1 MTHRFLPLAIPL
13 AALTVL
19 SACVDDK
26 YDLSDIDTSME
37 VPVNDLVIPVNLGPV
52 TLNSIIDIES
62 SGSISKEDYTGNLPE
77 LQGKQ
82 IYVYNYD
89 GNFNSDEI
97 KIDDFA
103 VNAPDDIS
111 PNVVHVVLLPDLPAG
126 RKAPGLP
133 TFNYDIKRMSTSFQY
148 DIKDVDLQVLSIDE
162 ITTPKLTFNTLLML
176 PASVVSDLSEF
187 ELKNVKIN
195 FPKGLYMADGSAAK
209 ASIGSYDPESGD
221 VTISSYKASDGIVDL
236 TVTAQ
241 LINLKKIG
249 VELKDAHFFL
259 DGEITVDSGTLSLTP
274 GTITASFPSEFDVDI
289 SYHLSSF
296 DITTFTG
303 QIDYKI
309 DGLKF
314 DDAMLNDIPDF
325 LAQSETRISLANPQL
340 YLGITNSCAQY
351 KLGGVTGLEII
362 PYRHDEPGETLAMNE
377 NLRVGYNKG
386 EGPYQF
392 AISPEGND
400 LIPVAEYADASKLLF
415 SDLGKVLYGDGLP
428 QKLSVVFPDPHVDGV
443 ATKFPLGQKLAA
455 IKGNYLFRAPLALAD
470 GSQIVYSGTEDKW
483 ASDDLNDL
491 YVKLLEVT
499 ADVTSTVPLEVQLS
513 AQILNEQGDHMGKCE
528 ATTLPAMAENHPIS
542 ITITPDEGF
551 DYIRNI
557 DGIFYKAWAIS
568 KEDPTN
574 PSDVPALSPEQT
586 LRLDNIRVKVS
597 GKYLH
602 IDDKDK

>member
-1 MTHRFLPLAIPL
+1 MTHRYLPLAIPL
-13 AALTVL
+13 ATLTLL
-19 SACVDDK
+19 SACVDNN
-26 YDLSDIDTSME
+26 YDLSDIDTSIE

-52 TLNSIIDIES
+52 TLNSIIDIEN
-62 SGSISKEDYTGNLPE
+62 SGSITKEDYTGTLPE

-89 GNFNSDEI
+89 GKFNSDEI
-97 KIDDFA
+97 KINDFS
-103 VNAPDDIS
+103 VKAPDTIP
-111 PNVVHVVLLPDLPAG
+111 PNLVHVVLLTELPAG
-126 RKAPGLP
+126 RRASGLP
-133 TFNYDIKRMSTSFQY
+133 TFNYDIKEMSTSFQY
-148 DIKDVDLQVLSIDE
+148 DIKDVDLEVLSIDE
-162 ITTPKLTFNTLLML
+162 ITTPKLTFNTHLQL
-176 PASVVSDLSEF
+176 PANVISSISEF

-209 ASIGSYDPESGD
+209 ASIGTYDPESGD
-221 VTISSYKASDGIVDL
+221 VTISSYKASDGKVDL

-241 LINLKKIG
+241 LLNLKEIG
-249 VELKDAHFFL
+249 IELKDKHFFF
-259 DGEITVDSGTLSLTP
+259 DGKISVNSGTLSLTP
-274 GTITASFPSEFDVDI
+274 GRLTTNFPSEFDVDI
-289 SYHLSSF
+289 NYNLSSF

-303 QIDYKI
+303 RIDYKI

-325 LAQSETRISLANPQL
+325 LAQSETRIRLANPQL
-340 YLGITNSCAQY
+340 YLGITNSCAEY
-351 KLGGVTGLEII
+351 KLGGVTGLELT
-362 PYRHDEPGETLAMNE
+362 PYRNNEPGQTLVMNE
-377 NLRVGYNKG
+377 DIRVGYNKG

-392 AISPEGND
+392 AISPEGNN
-400 LIPVAEYADASKLLF
+400 LTPVAEYADATKLLF

-428 QKLSVVFPDPHVDGV
+428 QKLSVAFPDPHVDGM

-455 IKGNYLFRAPLALAD
+455 IKGNYLFRAPRALAD

-491 YVKLLEVT
+491 YVKRLEVT

-513 AQILNEQGDHMGKCE
+513 AQILNEKGDHMGKCE

-542 ITITPDEGF
+542 ITIIPDAGF
-551 DYIRNI
+551 DYIQNI

-568 KEDPTN
+568 KEDPSN

-602 IDDKDK
+602 IDDNNK